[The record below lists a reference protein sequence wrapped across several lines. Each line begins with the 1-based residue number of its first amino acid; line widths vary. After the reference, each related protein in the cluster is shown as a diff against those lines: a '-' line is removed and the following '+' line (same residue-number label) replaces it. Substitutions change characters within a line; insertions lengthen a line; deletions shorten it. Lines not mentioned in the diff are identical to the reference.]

1 MIEFIE
7 VEKIHPHKDNPR
19 KNLGDLT
26 ELAESIKKSGIYQNL
41 TVIPASGYHFGEY
54 TVIIG
59 HRRLAAA
66 KLAGLQKVPC
76 VVTAMDEREQIATM
90 LLENMQR
97 SDLTVYEQA
106 QGIQMMLDLGDTVDE
121 ISEKTGFSESTIRRR
136 TKLLKLDEDAFR
148 DSQERQVTLA
158 EYDKLFEIEDESKRN
173 ELLQE
178 IGTGNFNN
186 KFLEV
191 KRIEKNEK
199 KRAELISA
207 LSEFAEEKSDKD
219 CRDYSYVGYISNV
232 SEIPEERE
240 DVPYF
245 YSKAWGT
252 AVYLYRDF
260 TDEEKA
266 EAEEDAKIRADE
278 VLAREKMLDRIKQ
291 IDEVAKRFFN
301 LRFEF
306 VKNLNPKDLKD
317 EIISFAVF
325 ASFERFAFSASM
337 DMIDKLVG
345 ETVSKVESY
354 RNVPDTDV
362 LSDKIRTEPEKLLL
376 YATYS
381 RFHDNKENKCHVSWN
396 GSYQKNKTLESLYN
410 CLCDL
415 GYEMSDEEKAY
426 MDGTHELFLRLEDE
440 SSEE

>member
-191 KRIEKNEK
+191 KRIEENEK

-207 LSEFAEEKSDKD
+207 LSEFAEEKSEKE

-252 AVYLYRDF
+252 AVYLYRDY
-260 TDEEKA
+260 TDEEKR
-266 EAEEDAKIRADE
+266 EAEEDERREAEKALAKQ
-278 VLAREKMLDRIKQ
+278 KMQDRIKQ
-291 IDEVAKRFFN
+291 INEVAKRFFN

-325 ASFERFAFSASM
+325 ASFERFAFSTSM

-354 RNVPDTDV
+354 RNVPDMDV

-381 RFHDNKENKCHVSWN
+381 RFHDNKENKCHASWN

>member
-26 ELAESIKKSGIYQNL
+26 ELADSIKKSGIYQNL

-121 ISEKTGFSESTIRRR
+121 ISEKTGFSESTFRRR

-191 KRIEKNEK
+191 KRMEENEK

-260 TDEEKA
+260 TDEEKR
-266 EAEEDAKIRADE
+266 EAEEDERREAETALAKQ
-278 VLAREKMLDRIKQ
+278 KMQDRIKQ
-291 IDEVAKRFFN
+291 INEVAKRFFN

-354 RNVPDTDV
+354 RNVPDMDV

-381 RFHDNKENKCHVSWN
+381 RFHDNKGNKCHASWN
-396 GSYQKNKTLESLYN
+396 GSYQKNETLESLYN

>member
-106 QGIQMMLDLGDTVDE
+106 QGIQMMLDLGDSIDE

-191 KRIEKNEK
+191 KRMEENEK

-260 TDEEKA
+260 TDEEKR
-266 EAEEDAKIRADE
+266 EAEEDERREAETALAKQ
-278 VLAREKMLDRIKQ
+278 KMQDRIKQ
-291 IDEVAKRFFN
+291 INEVAKRFFN

-354 RNVPDTDV
+354 RNVPDMDV

-410 CLCDL
+410 CLCDI

>member
-191 KRIEKNEK
+191 KRIEENEK

-260 TDEEKA
+260 TDEEKR
-266 EAEEDAKIRADE
+266 EAEEDERREAEEALAKQ
-278 VLAREKMLDRIKQ
+278 KMQDRIKQ
-291 IDEVAKRFFN
+291 INEVAKRFFN

-325 ASFERFAFSASM
+325 ASFERFAFSTSM
-337 DMIDKLVG
+337 DMMDKLVG
-345 ETVSKVESY
+345 ESVSKVESY
-354 RNVPDTDV
+354 RNVPDMDV

-381 RFHDNKENKCHVSWN
+381 RFHDNKENKCHASWN
-396 GSYQKNKTLESLYN
+396 GSYQKNETLESLYN